1 MYITQ
6 IYAIKEEN
14 LHTTFVYIVLSKSI
28 KNLKVLVIKVL
39 RVLQVQRFW
48 EGCFTSL
55 QWCQLECTLAHS
67 SFVLTGDEVSV
78 NLMDLQ
84 GTMDFGS
91 KYKKIFAS
99 ARDKKYS
106 HSPVHVYNLTF

>member
-55 QWCQLECTLAHS
+55 QWCQLECALAHS
-67 SFVLTGDEVSV
+67 SLVLTGDEVSV
-78 NLMDLQ
+78 NLMNLQ
-84 GTMDFGS
+84 CTMDFGS
-91 KYKKIFAS
+91 INTKKSS